1 MYIVIVGAGQ
11 VGSNLAK
18 SLLALG
24 KEVLVVER
32 DSQRIETLTE
42 EIGSCVVKGDGSTIP
57 VLEHAGVSRA
67 SIVIAATGLD
77 ETNLAVCQL
86 AKHVF
91 QTPRTMAIVG
101 NPAHDALFQLLGID
115 VVINRTRIITS
126 QIEEEIGDSAL
137 VHLVSRRADSIDI
150 VSVSIP
156 PDAAV
161 IGSSLGD
168 LDLPPNSF
176 ISLVVKDEGP
186 VLPRSDLSLASG
198 DQLIMVTALDEEQV
212 LYELLTGIN

>member
-11 VGSNLAK
+11 IGSNLAK

-24 KEVLVVER
+24 RELVVVER
-32 DSQRIETLTE
+32 DPQKLEKLTE
-42 EIGSCVVKGDGSTIP
+42 EIGSGVVKGDGSALE
-57 VLEHAGVSRA
+57 VLKQAGVSRA
-67 SIVIAATGLD
+67 SVVIATTGSD

-91 QTPRTMAIVG
+91 QTPRTMAVIN
-101 NPAHDALFQLLGID
+101 NPTHESLFHLLGID
-115 VVINRTRIITS
+115 VVINRTRLIIS
-126 QIEEEIGDSAL
+126 QIEEEIGDSTL
-137 VHLVSRRADSIDI
+137 VHLVGRRGNNLDI
-150 VSVSIP
+150 VSIAIP

-161 IGSSLGD
+161 IGSLVGD

-186 VLPRSDLSLASG
+186 VLPTSELSLASG
-198 DQLIMVTALDEEQV
+198 DQVILITAPDEEQI
-212 LYELLTGIN
+212 LHEILTGIN